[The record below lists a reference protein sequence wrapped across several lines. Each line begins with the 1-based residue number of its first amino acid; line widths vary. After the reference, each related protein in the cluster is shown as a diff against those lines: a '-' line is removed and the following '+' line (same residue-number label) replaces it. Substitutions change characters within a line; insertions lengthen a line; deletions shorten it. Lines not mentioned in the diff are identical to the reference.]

1 MRVTNQ
7 MMYAD
12 VLANLQLH
20 GKKLARL
27 QVEAGDGKK
36 LHMPS
41 DNFVAM
47 GDALT
52 LRGAIQSNQTYLNNI
67 STAREFLSASATSLD
82 GLSTI
87 IQSGLAIAVRAAS
100 DTFGRSERDTYSKQ
114 VDNLVQEAV
123 NVLNTTHR
131 EQYVFGGFKTTT
143 VAYSAVEVQK
153 SITAAKYNGDSGLRK
168 VEIEPGQTLTMNVLL
183 NQEVSDL
190 KIAPARMLATLVNL
204 REALRKGIAPD
215 VSFQIG
221 ELQGDLDATV
231 RLVGEA
237 GGRLARLTAT
247 QERLEKVQIG
257 LSNTLQ
263 TAEDRPMAQAVLA
276 LKQEETVYQAALA
289 TAGALNRNTLFDYLR

>member
-12 VLANLQLH
+12 VLANLQAH

-67 STAREFLSASATSLD
+67 STAREFLSASASAMD
-82 GLSTI
+82 GLATI
-87 IQSGLAIAVRAAS
+87 IQSGLALVVRSAS
-100 DTFGRSERDTYSKQ
+100 DTFGATERETYAKQ

-123 NVLNTTHR
+123 NVLNSTHR

-143 VAYSAVEVQK
+143 QAYTAVEVQK
-153 SITAAKYNGDSGLRK
+153 AIGSAKYNGDAGLRK
-168 VEIEPGQTLTMNVLL
+168 VEIERGQTITMNVLL
-183 NQEVSDL
+183 SQELPDL
-190 KIAPARMLATLVNL
+190 KIAPARMLSTLVNL
-204 REALRKGIAPD
+204 RDALRKGGAPD
-215 VSFQIG
+215 VNFQIG

-231 RLVGEA
+231 RVIGDV
-237 GGRLARLTAT
+237 GGRLQRLTAT
-247 QERLEKVQIG
+247 QDRLEKVQIG

-276 LKQEETVYQAALA
+276 LKEEETVYQAALA

>member
-1 MRVTNQ
+1 
-7 MMYAD
+7 
-12 VLANLQLH
+12 
-20 GKKLARL
+20 
-27 QVEAGDGKK
+27 
-36 LHMPS
+36 
-41 DNFVAM
+41 
-47 GDALT
+47 
-52 LRGAIQSNQTYLNNI
+52 
-67 STAREFLSASATSLD
+67 
-82 GLSTI
+82 
-87 IQSGLAIAVRAAS
+87 
-100 DTFGRSERDTYSKQ
+100 
-114 VDNLVQEAV
+114 
-123 NVLNTTHR
+123 
-131 EQYVFGGFKTTT
+131 
-143 VAYSAVEVQK
+143 K

-183 NQEVSDL
+183 NQEVPDL

-276 LKQEETVYQAALA
+276 LKEEETVYLAALA